1 VSRSKRKHSS
11 EIKLGLPPGSAVYV
25 GQPREGGVHVRAFC
39 YDANAVQEY
48 THPVIPEVRALVGAG
63 RVVWLDCDGV
73 HDVELVRDVCERF
86 GVHPLAMEDVL
97 NTNTRTK
104 IDVFEGGIVLL
115 AVDMLTAEGAGGA
128 VDLVTEHVSL
138 LLGPGFVLSFQEGRS
153 GDLFD
158 PVRQRIRS
166 GTGKIRSMG
175 PDYLVHALVDAV
187 VDGYLVVVSRLEDRI
202 DRSEAEALDVKTID
216 LPHRVYGLKT
226 ELGGIR
232 RSVLPLR
239 EAVGRM
245 QRGEVPHVGKAVE
258 PYFRDLADHVAQVM
272 DIVESDR
279 DRLNGV
285 VELHLAIQTHRMND
299 VMKVLTIVATIFIPL
314 SWIAGVYGM
323 NFDYMPELRVW
334 WAYPVTVAGMIG
346 IGVGMLGW
354 FRYRGWI

>member
-1 VSRSKRKHSS
+1 VSRRKKTRP
-11 EIKLGLPPGSAVYV
+11 EVKLGLPPGAAVYV

-39 YDANAVQEY
+39 YDAHGVQEH
-48 THPVIPEVRALVGAG
+48 THPRVEEVRALVGHG
-63 RVVWLDCDGV
+63 RVLWLDCDGV
-73 HDVELVRDVCERF
+73 HDVDLVREVCERF
-86 GVHPLAMEDVL
+86 GIHPLAMEDVL

-115 AVDMLTAEGAGGA
+115 ALDMVSASESEPCEVL
-128 VDLVTEHVSL
+128 TEHVSL
-138 LLGPGFVLSFQEGRS
+138 VLGPGFVVSFQEGHS

-187 VDGYLVVVSRLEDRI
+187 VDGYLAVVARLEDRI
-202 DRSEAEALDVKTID
+202 DLSEAEALDVKTVG
-216 LPHRVYGLKT
+216 LPQKVYGLKT
-226 ELGGIR
+226 ELGAIR

-239 EAVGRM
+239 EAIGRM
-245 QRGEVPHVGKAVE
+245 QRGEVPQVGRATE
-258 PYFRDLADHVAQVM
+258 PYFRDLSDHVAQVL
-272 DIVESDR
+272 DVVETDR

-334 WAYPVTVAGMIG
+334 WAYPATVAGMVLCG
-346 IGVGMLGW
+346 LGMLGW